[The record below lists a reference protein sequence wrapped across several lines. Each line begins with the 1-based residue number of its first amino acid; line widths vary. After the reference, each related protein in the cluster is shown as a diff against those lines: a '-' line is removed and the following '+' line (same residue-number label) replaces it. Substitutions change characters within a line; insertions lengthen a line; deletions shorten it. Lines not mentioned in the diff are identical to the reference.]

1 MKKNIFS
8 ENKPLSIEK
17 ALETEEKCLFPI
29 KGISMLPMLEQKRD
43 TVVLSSIKEKPK
55 KYDVVLYKVGNSYVL
70 HRIIGVKN
78 GYYII
83 CGDNCIKK
91 EIIQSDKIIAKAIG
105 FYKNGKYIP
114 CNDEKYLKYA
124 KKQVSGRWKRIIAF
138 RVKNKFSTFLGFE
151 KEDVKKKYR

>member
-1 MKKNIFS
+1 MKQNFFS

-43 TVVLSSIKEKPK
+43 TVVLSAIKEKPV

-78 GYYII
+78 GYYVI

-91 EIIQSDKIIAKAIG
+91 GIVQSDKIIAKAIG

-114 CNDEKYLKYA
+114 CDDENYLKYA
-124 KKQVSGRWKRIIAF
+124 KKQARGRWKRNITF
-138 RVKNKFSTFLGFE
+138 RVKNKFSAFLGLK
-151 KEDVKKKYR
+151 KENVKKK

>member
-1 MKKNIFS
+1 MKQNIFS
-8 ENKPLSIEK
+8 DNKPLSIEK

-43 TVVLSSIKEKPK
+43 TVVLSAIKEKPV

-78 GYYII
+78 GYYVI

-91 EIIQSDKIIAKAIG
+91 EIVQSDKIIAKAIG
-105 FYKNGKYIP
+105 FYKNGKYIS
-114 CNDEKYLKYA
+114 CDDEKYLKYA
-124 KKQVSGRWKRIIAF
+124 KKQVRGRWKRSIAL
-138 RVKNKFSTFLGFE
+138 RVKNKFSTFLGL
-151 KEDVKKKYR
+151 KK